1 MSSSIQLPQPGLG
14 TFRLQDDIVI
24 ASVKSALELGYRHID
39 TAAMYDNEAAVGRA
53 IRESGVP
60 REEIFVTTKIWFDR
74 LSDDD
79 AITALQESL
88 TKLDMDYVDLALIHW
103 PSPDN
108 EVPMAEYLGALDKAR
123 EQGLCRAFG
132 VSNFTIAQID
142 EALGLPCGKRIATNQ
157 VEVHPLLANT
167 KLVQHCQSKGIQV
180 TGYMPLAVGKV
191 MDEPVLQKIA
201 AAHKATA
208 AQVALAWVASKNI
221 VVIPSSTKAA
231 HQKANLEALRITLS
245 ADETAQ
251 IDQLDRG
258 ERVANPPFSPKW
270 DQ

>member
-1 MSSSIQLPQPGLG
+1 MSVAIALPQPGLG
-14 TFRLQDDIVI
+14 TFRLQDDVVV

-53 IRESGVP
+53 IRESQIP

-74 LSDDD
+74 LRGED
-79 AITALQESL
+79 AIAALRESL
-88 TKLDMDYVDLALIHW
+88 AKLELDSVDLALIHW
-103 PSPDN
+103 PSPDG
-108 EVPMAEYLGALDKAR
+108 EVPMDEYLGALDKAR
-123 EQGLCRAFG
+123 EMGLTRAIG

-142 EALGLPCGKRIATNQ
+142 EALSLPAGKHIVTNQ
-157 VEVHPLLANT
+157 IEVHPLLANT
-167 KLVQHCQSKGIQV
+167 KLVQHCQSKGLQV

-191 MDEPVLQKIA
+191 MDEPVLQDIA
-201 AAHKATA
+201 ANHKATA

-221 VVIPSSTKAA
+221 IVIPSSTKPA
-231 HQKANLEALRITLS
+231 HQKANLEALELSLS
-245 ADETAQ
+245 ADDIAR

-258 ERVANPPFSPKW
+258 ERVANPPFSPAW

>member
-1 MSSSIQLPQPGLG
+1 MSVSIALPQPGLG
-14 TFRLQDDIVI
+14 TFRLQDDVVI

-53 IRESGVP
+53 ISESQIP

-74 LSDDD
+74 LSGEGVI
-79 AITALQESL
+79 AALRESL
-88 TKLDMDYVDLALIHW
+88 AKLDMDYVDLALIHW

-108 EVPMAEYLGALDKAR
+108 EVPMAEYLAALDKAR
-123 EQGLCRAFG
+123 EMGLTRAIG

-142 EALGLPCGKRIATNQ
+142 EALSLPAGKHIATNQ
-157 VEVHPLLANT
+157 IEVHPLLANS
-167 KLVQHCQSKGIQV
+167 KLVQHCQAKGIQV

-191 MDEPVLQKIA
+191 MDESVIQNIA
-201 AAHKATA
+201 AQHNASA
-208 AQVALAWVASKNI
+208 AQVALAWVASKGI
-221 VVIPSSTKAA
+221 TVIPSSTKAD
-231 HQKANLEALRITLS
+231 HQKANLDALDLTLT
-245 ADETAQ
+245 AEEVAQ

-258 ERVANPPFSPKW
+258 ERVANPPFSPVW

>member
-1 MSSSIQLPQPGLG
+1 MSGSIQLPQPGLG
-14 TFRLQDDIVI
+14 TFRLQDDTVI

-60 REEIFVTTKIWFDR
+60 REEIFVTTKVWFDR
-74 LSDDD
+74 LSGDG
-79 AITALQESL
+79 AIRALQESL

-123 EQGLCRAFG
+123 ELGLTRAFG

-142 EALGLPCGKRIATNQ
+142 EALSLPCGARITTNQ
-157 VEVHPLLANT
+157 IEVHPLLANT
-167 KLVQHCQSKGIQV
+167 KLVQHCQSKGIPV

-191 MDEPVLQKIA
+191 MDESVLQEIA
-201 AAHKATA
+201 AQHNATA

-221 VVIPSSTKAA
+221 IVIPSSTKAE
-231 HQKANLEALRITLS
+231 HQKANLEALELTLS
-245 ADETAQ
+245 AEDIAQ

-258 ERVANPPFSPKW
+258 ERVANPPFSPVW